1 MKRYLLGID
10 LGTTATKAA
19 LYSPDGLLQGEARTE
34 VPIEHPQPGI
44 AQQNTDDFY
53 TSAAQATRQCLQAC
67 SVNPADIAAI
77 AFDSQMAG
85 IATIDENFLPATRF
99 DSWLDMRCQPY
110 IDELGRDYGDR
121 ITSLTGCPPTCNHGP
136 KILWWMHERP
146 AEFRR
151 IAKFVTPACYVAGRT
166 AGLRADQAFI
176 DYTFLHM
183 TGLSNAEAGS
193 WSSELCTLLGVDA
206 SRLPRI
212 AAPWEIVGEVGT
224 EGANDFGLSP
234 GTPVAAGCGDTAA
247 GVLGAG
253 AVKAGI
259 LLETAGTAS
268 VFSCCTDR
276 YAPDCQNRTL
286 ILMRSVVPGVWNP
299 LAYIA
304 GGGLALRWFRD
315 NFFSWNEQTT
325 DPDSA
330 YERLFE
336 IAVLAPAGSDGLLFC
351 PHLGG
356 RVCPATPEMRGAWI
370 GFSWGHTQGHLF
382 RAILES
388 IGYEYAYY
396 LRIIRGL
403 FPDLKL
409 IQARVIGGGARSQV
423 WNQIKADILGVTYRR
438 VMRRESATWGS
449 ALIAGKAS
457 GLIDDLAERALESAQ
472 VSEESVDPNPA
483 VSAEY
488 QHGFERY
495 LCWQERLEKGFRN
508 NA

>member
-1 MKRYLLGID
+1 
-10 LGTTATKAA
+10 
-19 LYSPDGLLQGEARTE
+19 
-34 VPIEHPQPGI
+34 
-44 AQQNTDDFY
+44 
-53 TSAAQATRQCLQAC
+53 
-67 SVNPADIAAI
+67 
-77 AFDSQMAG
+77 
-85 IATIDENFLPATRF
+85 
-99 DSWLDMRCQPY
+99 
-110 IDELGRDYGDR
+110 
-121 ITSLTGCPPTCNHGP
+121 
-136 KILWWMHERP
+136 
-146 AEFRR
+146 
-151 IAKFVTPACYVAGRT
+151 
-166 AGLRADQAFI
+166 
-176 DYTFLHM
+176 
-183 TGLSNAEAGS
+183 
-193 WSSELCTLLGVDA
+193 
-206 SRLPRI
+206 
-212 AAPWEIVGEVGT
+212 
-224 EGANDFGLSP
+224 
-234 GTPVAAGCGDTAA
+234 
-247 GVLGAG
+247 
-253 AVKAGI
+253 
-259 LLETAGTAS
+259 
-268 VFSCCTDR
+268 
-276 YAPDCQNRTL
+276 
-286 ILMRSVVPGVWNP
+286 MRSVVPGVWNP

-336 IAVLAPAGSDGLLFC
+336 IALLAPAGSDGLLFC

-356 RVCPATPEMRGAWI
+356 RVCPAAPEMRGAWI

-388 IGYEYAYY
+388 MGYEYAYY

-403 FPDLKL
+403 FPGLKL

-472 VSEESVDPNPA
+472 VSEESFDPNPA

-488 QHGFERY
+488 QHAFERY
-495 LCWQERLEKGFRN
+495 LCWQDRLEKGFRD